1 MVKKFSNR
9 KKAPLASLESL
20 ISIESCGEAGDEKNI
35 NCVRWS
41 EQEDHDL
48 ETDLDLSSLP
58 WTSPSWQRL
67 SVSSQNCQIYQ
78 VNSLELKKYSENI

>member
-20 ISIESCGEAGDEKNI
+20 ISIESCGEVGDQENI

-41 EQEDHDL
+41 QQENQDL
-48 ETDLDLSSLP
+48 ETDLETELDLSSLP

-78 VNSLELKKYSENI
+78 VNSLELKK